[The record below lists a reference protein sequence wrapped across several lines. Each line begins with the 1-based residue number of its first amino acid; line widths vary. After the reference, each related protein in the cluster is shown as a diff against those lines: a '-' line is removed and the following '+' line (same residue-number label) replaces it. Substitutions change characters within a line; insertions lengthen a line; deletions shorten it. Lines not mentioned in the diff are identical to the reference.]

1 MEKELDKIVKEL
13 NRTIENLKW
22 DKKVTDA
29 LIELQKIKQE
39 LDRMKNEIEQKS

>member
-22 DKKVTDA
+22 DKKVIDA

>member
-1 MEKELDKIVKEL
+1 MEKELDKIV
-13 NRTIENLKW
+13 RTIENLKW